1 MMDNAQPMGF
11 SEVQATIKQVVQGQ
25 PVPDRVIQLARGR
38 FQTMCQEAAGY
49 GLTEADVIR
58 AVLSPSFERK
68 RGCNCP
74 TCKARRGEAGDGL
87 SEQGRISLS
96 QQVVS

>member
-1 MMDNAQPMGF
+1 MDNSQPMEI
-11 SEVQATIKQVVQGQ
+11 SELRATIKRVVHGQ
-25 PVPDRVIQLARGR
+25 PVPDKVMQQARGR

-49 GLTEADVIR
+49 EFTEADVIR

-68 RGCNCP
+68 RGCDCP
-74 TCKARRGEAGDGL
+74 TCEARRAEAEEDL
-87 SEQGRISLS
+87 IEQWRISLS